1 MTDLLTKLNY
11 KGQERIVVIN
21 ASDSFKEQTSEA
33 LKNIIVDRTID
44 PRYPYSYMILFVKS
58 RAEIEQITPVALH
71 NLTADGILWY
81 CYPRKTSKKY
91 SASIDRDHG
100 WNILTNSGF
109 QGVRLVQ
116 VDEDWSAIR
125 FRNIKYI
132 KSSKQGTSG

>member
-1 MTDLLTKLNY
+1 MTDLLGKLNY

-21 ASDSFKEQTSEA
+21 ASDSFKEQTAEA
-33 LKNIIVDRTID
+33 FKNVTVDRTID

-58 RAEIEQITPVALH
+58 RAEVEQITPPALH
-71 NLTADGILWY
+71 NLTADGVLWY

-91 SASIDRDHG
+91 SADIDRDNG
-100 WNILTNSGF
+100 WNALAESGF

-116 VDEDWSAIR
+116 IDEDWSAIR

-132 KSSKQGTSG
+132 KSSKQDTSR